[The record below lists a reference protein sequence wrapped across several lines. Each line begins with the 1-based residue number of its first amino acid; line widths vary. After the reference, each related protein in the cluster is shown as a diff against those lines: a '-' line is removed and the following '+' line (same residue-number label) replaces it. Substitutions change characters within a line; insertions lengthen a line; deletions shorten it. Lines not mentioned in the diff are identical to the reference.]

1 MLCSTTAAYFE
12 GKGLLVNSTLQ
23 GKHPDIYTRQCCSMK
38 PFYAEGAMQ
47 ALQKEMEVSP
57 SSGDSY
63 KISVAKGLLY
73 KVTKGLLYKV
83 TKGLL

>member
-1 MLCSTTAAYFE
+1 
-12 GKGLLVNSTLQ
+12 
-23 GKHPDIYTRQCCSMK
+23 MK

-83 TKGLL
+83 CN